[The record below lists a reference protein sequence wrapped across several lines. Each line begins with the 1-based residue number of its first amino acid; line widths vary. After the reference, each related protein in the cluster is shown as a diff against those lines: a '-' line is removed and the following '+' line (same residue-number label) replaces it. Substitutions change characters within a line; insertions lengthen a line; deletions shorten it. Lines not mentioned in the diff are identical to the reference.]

1 MRGCTIPE
9 TSGAK
14 GKDTEMTRLVFA
26 FLTALCFFSSPAYAA
41 PLLFGCP
48 ERDAV
53 GDPFF
58 ELRYSV
64 LWNRVVTRERES
76 PSFTPGGERFN
87 SAEAAQWRNLVHY
100 ARSCG
105 FHDTLRMVNGYF
117 NRWRPK
123 SDTLAWQTEE
133 HWATP
138 AEFISQ
144 RGGDCEDY
152 AIAKYFA
159 LRALNISPD
168 TMRLV
173 IIRQRDDKGKFVKE
187 LHAVLA
193 VRGPSQDAENWFIL
207 DNNARP
213 RDGITLHTQYG
224 KRFVPLFSM
233 NENGAWAHC
242 KDPLS
247 Q

>member
-1 MRGCTIPE
+1 MRGFAMPGTN
-9 TSGAK
+9 GAK
-14 GKDTEMTRLVFA
+14 GRGTEMTRLALAV
-26 FLTALCFFSSPAYAA
+26 LTALCFLCPPAHAA

-48 ERDAV
+48 ERNAV

-58 ELRYSV
+58 ELRYSA
-64 LWNRVVTRERES
+64 LWNRVVARERES
-76 PSFTPGGERFN
+76 PSFTPGNERFN
-87 SAEAAQWRNLVHY
+87 SAEAAQWRNLVIA

-117 NRWRPK
+117 NQWRPK
-123 SDTLAWQTEE
+123 SDTAAWQTEE

-138 AEFISQ
+138 AEFINQ

-159 LRALNISPD
+159 LRALNIPANA
-168 TMRLV
+168 MRLV
-173 IIRQRDDKGKFVKE
+173 IIRQHNDRGVFARE

-193 VRGPSQDAENWFIL
+193 VRGPSQGAESWFIL

-242 KDPLS
+242 KDPLP